1 MNQTPGITM
10 GPGMS
15 SGAGAAP
22 TPAPIH
28 DIVGPISF
36 FTGPFWVIVDVLVA
50 LALAGGL
57 FRWFAGR
64 KKPVL
69 LTPRE
74 AALRDLARLRASLSE
89 GADHEFGVG
98 VSDVL
103 RRFLGEA
110 FGLAAPRQTTEE
122 FMESLRG
129 SLRFVPTEQEALAE
143 FLHRSDYLKYAR
155 GEATAEQREAL
166 IAAAEAFVRSGEK
179 EQEMGKEAEEAS
191 VTPPALP
198 GKEAV

>member
-10 GPGMS
+10 GPWMS

-36 FTGPFWVIVDVLVA
+36 FSGPLWVIGAVL
-50 LALAGGL
+50 LAVVLAGGL
-57 FRWFAGR
+57 LWWFTGR
-64 KKPVL
+64 KKPVR

-89 GADHEFGVG
+89 GADYDFGVG

-103 RRFLGEA
+103 RHFLGEA

-129 SLRFVPTEQEALAE
+129 SLRFVQTEQEALAE
-143 FLHRSDYLKYAR
+143 FLHQSDYLKYAQ

-166 IAAAEAFVRSGEK
+166 IVAAEAFVRSGE
-179 EQEMGKEAEEAS
+179 QEIGKEAKEAS

-198 GKEAV
+198 GKEAA

>member
-1 MNQTPGITM
+1 
-10 GPGMS
+10 
-15 SGAGAAP
+15 
-22 TPAPIH
+22 
-28 DIVGPISF
+28 
-36 FTGPFWVIVDVLVA
+36 
-50 LALAGGL
+50 
-57 FRWFAGR
+57 
-64 KKPVL
+64 
-69 LTPRE
+69 
-74 AALRDLARLRASLSE
+74 
-89 GADHEFGVG
+89 
-98 VSDVL
+98 
-103 RRFLGEA
+103 
-110 FGLAAPRQTTEE
+110 
-122 FMESLRG
+122 MESLRG